1 MTAERGTALIGTLI
15 IGFAVLLIVGQS
27 LVTIG
32 RLSSAATT
40 AEESARFA
48 ATWAARVGDAGDAS
62 RIAEDLAPGA
72 RVEAWETSEGIAVVV
87 SLDVSLVGPDGS
99 PLSTT
104 ITGRAIVRISDYRS
118 RR

>member
-1 MTAERGTALIGTLI
+1 MSDEGGTALIGTLI

-40 AEESARFA
+40 TEETARFA
-48 ATWAARVGDAGDAS
+48 ATWAARVGDAGDAA
-62 RIAEDLAPGA
+62 RVAERLAPGA
-72 RVEAWETSEGIAVVV
+72 RIEAMETSEGLTVAVA
-87 SLDVSLVGPDGS
+87 LDVALVGPDGS

-104 ITGRAIVRISDYRS
+104 VIGRASVPISEYRS